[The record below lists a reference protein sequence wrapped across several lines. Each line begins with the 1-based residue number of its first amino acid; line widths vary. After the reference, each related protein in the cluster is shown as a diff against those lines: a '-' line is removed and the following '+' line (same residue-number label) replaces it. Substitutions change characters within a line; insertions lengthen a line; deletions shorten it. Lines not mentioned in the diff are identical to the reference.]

1 MSTAVSQEKPK
12 PLKKKLKLNTYPF
25 YSPRFWHGM
34 CFGDW
39 WQTLRRGGFRIHPL
53 RVFMAFLITIFS
65 LGNSVCAWLQR
76 LIYGRKIAATEIKE
90 PPVFIVGHWRSG
102 TTYLHELMVCDTR
115 MSYPTYYECFEP
127 NHFLVTGWFAPT
139 LLWPL
144 LPGKRPMDNMA
155 TGWKKPQ
162 EDEFAL
168 VAMGSPTPYFR
179 MAYPNEAPPYS
190 EFLDMD
196 GCAPQDLDR
205 WRRDMKRFVQMLTFK
220 KQKRLV
226 MKSPP
231 HTGRIEELAKLFP
244 GAKFIHIVRHPD
256 TIFPSTRR
264 LWVSLDEAQ
273 GLQHPHH
280 KDLDEYVLATFER
293 MYRGFNKQR
302 LAIPEDQ
309 FCELKYED
317 LVRDPIGQL
326 RMIYEKLNLG
336 DFAAVCPAMEAHVGT
351 QKDYKTNK
359 HELEPELREQLRRR
373 WADYFQRYGYE

>member
-1 MSTAVSQEKPK
+1 MSTTLDKPK
-12 PLKKKLKLNTYPF
+12 PAKKKLNLNSYPW

-34 CFGDW
+34 CFSDW
-39 WQTLRRGGFRIHPL
+39 WQTMRRGHFRFHPL

-65 LGNSVCAWLQR
+65 IGNSFGAWLQR
-76 LIYGRKIAATEIKE
+76 IFYGRKIAATEIKE
-90 PPVFIVGHWRSG
+90 PPVFIIGHWRSG

-115 MSYPTYYECFEP
+115 MAYPTYYECYEP
-127 NHFLVTGWFAPT
+127 NHFLLTGWFAPT
-139 LLWPL
+139 LLGPF

-155 TGWKKPQ
+155 TGWNKPQ

-179 MAYPNEAPPYS
+179 MAYPNEPPPFN

-196 GCAPQDLDR
+196 GCSPEDLNR
-205 WRRDMKRFVQMLTFK
+205 WRSDMKRFVQMLTFK

-231 HTGRIEELAKLFP
+231 HTGRIAELAKLFP
-244 GAKFIHIVRHPD
+244 GAKFIHIARHPD
-256 TIFPSTRR
+256 TIFPSTCR
-264 LWVSLDEAQ
+264 LWISLDEAQ
-273 GLQHPHH
+273 GLQHPRH
-280 KDLDEYVLATFER
+280 KNLHEYVLATFEQ

-302 LAIPEDQ
+302 PSIPEDQ

-317 LVRDPIGQL
+317 LVRDPIGQV

-336 DFAAVCPAMEAHVGT
+336 DFEAARPAIEAHVGT